1 MSKALEHLQFHFY
14 ATPSLEEVNAFV
26 DEAYRLVS
34 EELDDLEDAIEI
46 MENEKDKVEY
56 ELDELKE
63 EIDGIKIEINE
74 AVKITGPMGFGLAF
88 LIEQGRLTE
97 ALKMLSDLHRKLE
110 LL

>member
-1 MSKALEHLQFHFY
+1 MSKALDHLQFHFY

-34 EELDDLEDAIEI
+34 KELDDLEADIETI
-46 MENEKDKVEY
+46 ENERDKVEY
-56 ELDELKE
+56 ELDELH
-63 EIDGIKIEINE
+63 IEINE
-74 AVKITGPMGFGLAF
+74 AVKLTGPMGFGLAF

-97 ALKMLSDLHRKLE
+97 ALRMLSDLHRKLE